1 MIIKKIKE
9 LTKEEEEK
17 IINRNKANFEEIL
30 PTVMEILKDVKERG
44 DEALKYYTKKFDGV
58 ELDSFKVTKEE
69 IEEAYN
75 SVDYKIIEA
84 IEKAKE
90 NIYYFHKKQMEQIKD
105 LEVKNNG
112 IVLGQIVRAIEKV
125 GCYVPGGRAFYPSTV
140 LMTTIPAKVAGCKEI
155 YITSPPT
162 KEGKGNPATLIAGDI
177 VGVSGIYK
185 VGGVQAIG
193 ALAYGTETIPKVDII
208 VGPGNIYVTT
218 AKKMVYGEVAIDF
231 LAGPSEVLI
240 IADETANAEFVAL
253 DFIAQAEHDP
263 NASCIITTTSEKKAE
278 EIKNKIFEE
287 IEKAERKEI
296 ILKALKNSAILIGDL
311 DECIEFSN
319 KYAPEHLE
327 ILTKNPEEVL
337 NKIEHAGSVFLGEY
351 SPVPVGDYASGTNHV
366 LPTSQ
371 FARMSSGLNVETFLK
386 KITYQKLDKEG
397 LKNIADIVITLAEAE
412 GLFGHAEAVRRRLNK
427 KTFK

>member
-1 MIIKKIKE
+1 MLIKKIRE
-9 LTKEEEEK
+9 LTEEEEK
-17 IINRNKANFEEIL
+17 KIICRNKSDLEDIMQIVSKIL
-30 PTVMEILKDVKERG
+30 NDVKKNG
-44 DEALKYYTKKFDGV
+44 DRAVKHYTKKFDGV
-58 ELDSFKVTKEE
+58 ELEELRVSREE
-69 IEEAYN
+69 IEEAYDL
-75 SVDYKIIEA
+75 VDYKVIEA

-90 NIYYFHKKQMEQIKD
+90 NIIYFHKKQMEQIND
-105 LEVKNNG
+105 LEVKKDG
-112 IVLGQIVRAIEKV
+112 IILGQTVRAIENV

-140 LMTTIPAKVAGCKEI
+140 LMTTIPAKVAGCKHI
-155 YITSPPT
+155 VITSPPT

-177 VGVSGIYK
+177 VGVDEIFK

-208 VGPGNIYVTT
+208 VGPGNIYVTV
-218 AKKMVYGEVAIDF
+218 AKKLVYGEVAIDF

-263 NASCIITTTSEKKAE
+263 NASCIITTTSEDKAL
-278 EIKNKIFEE
+278 EIKEKILEE
-287 IEKAERKEI
+287 LNRAERKEI
-296 ILKALKNSAILIGDL
+296 INNALKNSAILIGSL
-311 DECIEFSN
+311 EECINFSN

-327 ILTKNPEEVL
+327 ILTKNPEDIL
-337 NKIEHAGSVFLGEY
+337 KKIDHAGSVFLGEY

-386 KITYQKLDKEG
+386 KITYQKLDKES
-397 LKNIADIVITLAEAE
+397 LKQISDIVITLAEAE
-412 GLFGHAEAVRRRLNK
+412 GLFGHAEAVRRRILK
-427 KTFK
+427 K

>member
-1 MIIKKIKE
+1 MLIKKIRE
-9 LTKEEEEK
+9 LTEEEEK
-17 IINRNKANFEEIL
+17 KIICRNKSDLEDIMQIVSKIL
-30 PTVMEILKDVKERG
+30 NDVKKNG
-44 DEALKYYTKKFDGV
+44 DRAVKHYTKKFDGV
-58 ELDSFKVTKEE
+58 ELEELRVSREE

-75 SVDYKIIEA
+75 LVDYKVIEA

-90 NIYYFHKKQMEQIKD
+90 NIIYFHKKQMEQIND
-105 LEVKNNG
+105 LEVKKDG
-112 IVLGQIVRAIEKV
+112 IILGQTVRAIENV

-140 LMTTIPAKVAGCKEI
+140 LMTTIPAKVAGCKHI
-155 YITSPPT
+155 VITSPPT

-177 VGVSGIYK
+177 VGVDEIFK

-208 VGPGNIYVTT
+208 VGPGNIYVTV
-218 AKKMVYGEVAIDF
+218 AKKLVYGEVAIDF

-263 NASCIITTTSEKKAE
+263 NASCVITTTSEDKAL
-278 EIKNKIFEE
+278 EIKEKILEE
-287 IEKAERKEI
+287 LNRAERKEI
-296 ILKALKNSAILIGDL
+296 INSALKNSAILIGSL
-311 DECIEFSN
+311 EECINFSN

-327 ILTKNPEEVL
+327 ILTKNPEDIL
-337 NKIEHAGSVFLGEY
+337 KKIDHAGSVFLGEY

-386 KITYQKLDKEG
+386 KITYQKLDKES
-397 LKNIADIVITLAEAE
+397 LKQISDIVITLAEAE
-412 GLFGHAEAVRRRLNK
+412 GLFGHAEAVRRRILK
-427 KTFK
+427 K

>member
-1 MIIKKIKE
+1 MLIKKIRE
-9 LTKEEEEK
+9 LTEEEEK
-17 IINRNKANFEEIL
+17 KIICRNKSDLEGIIQIVSKIL
-30 PTVMEILKDVKERG
+30 NDVKKNG
-44 DEALKYYTKKFDGV
+44 DRAVKHYTKKFDGV
-58 ELDSFKVTKEE
+58 ELEELRVSREE

-75 SVDYKIIEA
+75 LVDYKVIEA

-90 NIYYFHKKQMEQIKD
+90 NIIYFHKKQMEQIND
-105 LEVKNNG
+105 LEVKKDG
-112 IVLGQIVRAIEKV
+112 IILGQTVRAIENV

-140 LMTTIPAKVAGCKEI
+140 LMTTIPAKVAGCKHI
-155 YITSPPT
+155 VITSPPT

-177 VGVSGIYK
+177 VGVDEIFK

-208 VGPGNIYVTT
+208 VGPGNIYVTV
-218 AKKMVYGEVAIDF
+218 AKKLVYGEVAIDF

-263 NASCIITTTSEKKAE
+263 NASCIITTTSEDKAL
-278 EIKNKIFEE
+278 EIKEKILEE
-287 IEKAERKEI
+287 LNRAERKEI
-296 ILKALKNSAILIGDL
+296 INNALKNSAILIGSL
-311 DECIEFSN
+311 EECINFSN

-327 ILTKNPEEVL
+327 ILTKNPEDIL
-337 NKIEHAGSVFLGEY
+337 KKIDHAGSVFLGEY

-386 KITYQKLDKEG
+386 KITYQKLDKES
-397 LKNIADIVITLAEAE
+397 LKQISDIVITLAEAE
-412 GLFGHAEAVRRRLNK
+412 GLFGHAEAVRRRILK
-427 KTFK
+427 K